1 MDLRICRYFLA
12 IVEEGSMNKAAKVL
26 PITQPT
32 LSRQIAQLEEEL
44 QVQLFERQSRSLH
57 LTSEG
62 LMLARRARELLELEN
77 KTLEELNSLKSEL
90 SGVLTIGTGE
100 MDGISPLLQIIKR
113 FRVLYPKVQVSIVTG
128 TADQTRELIE
138 NGIADIG
145 LFLRPANVHG
155 LAWRNWKHTER
166 WIAVVKAD
174 APYADQASMTPA
186 QLEKLPL
193 IMPYR
198 HSAQNKVLEW
208 IGKSGSELDI
218 IGYSS
223 LTSNGAAMVLADMGV
238 NVAIDGSPAY
248 EHPDLR
254 RLPLEPPLETD
265 ILVAWKERF
274 PKAPIQEKFLQFL
287 VDSLGDQIGEIEH

>member
-26 PITQPT
+26 HITQPT

-62 LMLARRARELLELEN
+62 LLLARRARELLELET
-77 KTLEELNSLKSEL
+77 KTLEELDSLKTEL

-100 MDGISPLLQIIKR
+100 MAGINPLLQIIKR
-113 FRVLYPKVQVSIVTG
+113 FRILYPKVQVSIVTG
-128 TADQTRELIE
+128 IADQTREMIE

-145 LFLRPANVHG
+145 LFLRPANVQG
-155 LAWRNWKHTER
+155 LSWRVWHYPER
-166 WIAVVKAD
+166 WAAIMRVENPLAKKLSAT
-174 APYADQASMTPA
+174 PYD
-186 QLEKLPL
+186 LENQPL
-193 IMPYR
+193 ILPYR
-198 HSAQNKVLEW
+198 YSAQKKLLEW
-208 IGKSGSELDI
+208 LGHPAAELNI

-238 NVAIDGSPAY
+238 NLAISGSPAY
-248 EHPDLR
+248 EHPDLICM
-254 RLPLEPPLETD
+254 PLEPPLETD
-265 ILVAWKERF
+265 ILIAWKERF

-287 VDSLGDQIGEIEH
+287 VDSLEGQIGDIEH